1 MSFWERYE
9 KTALAIG
16 LKPMAQDTADMFGA
30 TRASIASWKTKGIV
44 PKGETVALIADA
56 FHVSCDYL
64 LGRTDDPS
72 DVSAASSE
80 SRKVIPKAIRMYYE
94 LDGIDQAKVEAYL
107 AGLLAADKYAR
118 AAETKNA

>member
-9 KTALAIG
+9 KTAQALGI
-16 LKPMAQDTADMFGA
+16 KPMAQDTADMFGA

-44 PKGETVALIADA
+44 PKGETIALIADA

-72 DVSAASSE
+72 DVSSE
-80 SRKVIPKAIRMYYE
+80 DDSRKVIPKAIRMYYE

-107 AGLLAADKYAR
+107 EGLLSADKYR
-118 AAETKNA
+118 SAETKNA